1 MEINKLSALLKGRI
15 PIEGGK
21 AIWLLSA
28 TGEASYFQVET
39 LLGAGG
45 SSLVYKATMTAGTG
59 EKGPRIYGTLKE
71 FYPLQNEGGCS
82 FSEWLRKENCPSRE
96 PDGTLRM
103 DKSLAAKRYS
113 EMEMT
118 CAALHELKRDEGLNV
133 FIPYMGLYKN
143 LDSGVPYL
151 FTPEDRRGITLADY
165 LEKLGPA
172 PQMGDLL
179 QVLNA
184 VNAVAVADQ
193 QLCEKGALLLDIK
206 PDNIL
211 LIAKGGEGYLQ
222 DAVSLFDVESLLPDY
237 RQNAE
242 NSMLPCSLGYTA
254 PELGGVIFPP
264 QPQQI
269 GPATD
274 VYALGA
280 TLFRAL
286 TGQIYP
292 PADRKPVLDALL
304 HGPFG
309 ALLER
314 DTAAV
319 LSGILEQAL
328 QENPDKRFRKPCD
341 FARVLLRCKNKIQQR
356 EAVNRQERSNR
367 IRREL
372 PRMMT
377 HLLYRWPCHE
387 YAAGQD
393 MRVLVVSRRDGEDL
407 IPAALNAVFAD
418 CHVLGYQLHLAVA
431 APDAEQIVQKWGAGI
446 HHAEQ
451 YLEIQ
456 QSWTPYPW
464 DGLYAQVAYEETNP
478 ASETIKNLVQ
488 HWGAE
493 YLLVLEQDEEG
504 SALARQAAQANC
516 CRFAAWLS
524 AEGKTL
530 YAEQAQP
537 KAVTLLSLSPEDCD
551 DTFTAQAE
559 NIAFNAHLLYE
570 KEKNPRAAMSSVRE
584 RFENDYNHAA
594 SMDTALSVKC
604 RLKSAGIKWSGDAE
618 KMAESFRTAIAEN
631 PALIEDLSWLEH
643 RRWVASK
650 LVQGARTLEESE
662 YEVLMDGGQ
671 NGSGTNF
678 KFTEK
683 DGKKRLY
690 HALLVPSSRRKRPEG
705 WQTSEC
711 WAEWGLDEPI
721 PAEMDPL
728 DRAGILL
735 YRQFARACLTT
746 DTARPQQMLAEILV
760 QVEKSLRAS
769 EPEEADHFHEITEEF
784 RQSLIRLC
792 REDSSIGSLSLYEI
806 ERQKLET
813 CLSGLQGRAPWVE
826 NALDALN
833 ILDRTVFC
841 FGQKLRRI
849 DPKKLDDT
857 LIQNLPFMLR
867 RRALS
872 LCKLL
877 DSDHLVNNF
886 ASVRRL
892 APEKVVFAAWAQ
904 RETEI
909 GAWCELYHN
918 LVTAL
923 KMSGETVRV
932 SLLLLVPS
940 ENLIPLPQNLPA
952 ETVRFHVLPARGEIS
967 ALQKALSGCDAVDM
981 TGGQAGLCSWCTRMR
996 EDAPTLFEMR
1006 HGELCRLRGALPV
1019 QIPVPATATVRELFA
1034 MSGACPDDKKRLMA
1048 RTRYR
1053 ELYPLY
1059 REILSQEGGAAAWAK
1074 ACAAFNDAY
1083 SFASVFVLKEQAQPP
1098 VSVKEQ
1104 TRTISSPLYVTLWPL
1119 LTDMEKEGFLSGLS
1133 DRVVYGD
1140 ESGEA
1145 THRISFAYAETAER
1159 VLLSFMDRVERG
1171 YFTVMDYCAVTIE
1184 SRKDYRI
1191 TGIPNQIS
1199 FRSAPPAE
1207 ARRIF
1212 DVFAAKGLLQLSED
1226 RNDRQVITFIDP
1238 AVRQILRK
1246 YGTVLETAVF
1256 SSLHESGLFDDIAVN
1271 FCYQWG
1277 GVQQVL
1283 NELDVVAVRGSKMA
1297 LISCKAARFWG
1308 DEGKERLNYAI
1319 YEVYIQ
1325 AQRLKVDA
1333 LPVLVLSEVDL
1344 RCERPEVAERAR
1356 ALGVLVI
1363 DKKDVEN
1370 CAKLIGIGLE
1380 GCDVFT

>member
-1 MEINKLSALLKGRI
+1 MEINKLSALLKGRV
-15 PIEGGK
+15 PIEDGK
-21 AIWLLSA
+21 TIWLLSA
-28 TGEASYFQVET
+28 TGEASRFQVEM
-39 LLGAGG
+39 LVGAGG
-45 SSLVYKATMTAGTG
+45 SSLVYKATMTAGNG
-59 EKGPRIYGTLKE
+59 EKAPRIYGTLKE
-71 FYPLQNEGGCS
+71 FYPQNESCC
-82 FSEWLRKENCPSRE
+82 FCSEWLRKEDCPSRE
-96 PDGTLRM
+96 QDGTLRM

-118 CAALHELKRDEGLNV
+118 CAALHDLKRDEGLNV

-172 PQMGDLL
+172 PKMDELL

-193 QLCEKGALLLDIK
+193 QLCGKGALLLDIK

-211 LIAKGGEGYLQ
+211 LIAKGGEDYLQ

-292 PADRKPVLDALL
+292 PADRAPVLDALL

-328 QENPDKRFRKPCD
+328 QENPDKRFRQPCD

-387 YAAGQD
+387 YSAGQD
-393 MRVLVVSRRDGEDL
+393 MRVLILSRQDGEEL
-407 IPAALNAVFAD
+407 IPAALNAVFAG

-431 APDAEQIVQKWGAGI
+431 APNAEQIVRNWGAGI

-464 DGLYAQVAYEETNP
+464 DGLYAQVAYEETGP
-478 ASETIKNLVQ
+478 APETIKNLVQ
-488 HWGAE
+488 HWRAE
-493 YLLVLEQDEEG
+493 YLLVLEQDEEA

-516 CRFAAWLS
+516 CRLAAWLS

-530 YAEQAQP
+530 YADQAHP
-537 KAVTLLSLSPEDCD
+537 EATALVSLSPENCD
-551 DTFTAQAE
+551 NTFTAQAE

-570 KEKNPRAAMSSVRE
+570 KGKNPRVAMSSVRE
-584 RFENDYNHAA
+584 RFENDYNHTA

-631 PALIEDLSWLEH
+631 PALIENLSWLEH

-650 LVQGARTLEESE
+650 LVQGAQTLEESE
-662 YEVLMDGGQ
+662 YPVLLDGGQ

-678 KFTEK
+678 KVTEK
-683 DGKKRLY
+683 DGKKRLH
-690 HALLVPSSRRKRPEG
+690 HALLVPSSRGERPEG
-705 WQTSEC
+705 WQTSES
-711 WAEWGLDEPI
+711 WAERGLDEPI

-746 DTARPQQMLAEILV
+746 DTARPQQMLTEILA
-760 QVEKSLRAS
+760 QVEKALRGS
-769 EPEEADHFHEITEEF
+769 EAEKADDFHEITEGF

-792 REDSSIGSLSLYEI
+792 REDSSVGSLSLYEI
-806 ERQKLET
+806 ERQRLET
-813 CLSGLQGRAPWVE
+813 CLSGLRGRAPWVE

-849 DPKKLDDT
+849 DPKRLDDT
-857 LIQNLPFMLR
+857 LIRNLPFMLR
-867 RRALS
+867 RHSLY

-877 DSDHLVNNF
+877 DGDHLVNNF

-892 APEKVVFAAWAQ
+892 SPEKVMFAAWAQ
-904 RETEI
+904 SEAEI
-909 GAWCELYHN
+909 GTWCELYHN

-923 KMSGETVRV
+923 KMSGETARI

-940 ENLIPLPQNLPA
+940 ENLIPLPENLRA

-981 TGGQAGLCSWCTRMR
+981 TGGQAGLCSWCTRIR
-996 EDAPTLFEMR
+996 EDSPALFEMR
-1006 HGELCRLRGALPV
+1006 HGELCRLRGTLPA
-1019 QIPVPATATVRELFA
+1019 QIPFPAMARVRELFA
-1034 MSGACPDDKKRLMA
+1034 LSGACADDTKRLMA

-1059 REILSQEGGAAAWAK
+1059 REILSQDGGAAAWAK
-1074 ACAAFNDAY
+1074 ACTAFNDAY
-1083 SFASVFVLKEQAQPP
+1083 SFASVFVFRDQAQPP
-1098 VSVKEQ
+1098 VRQQ
-1104 TRTISSPLYVTLWPL
+1104 TRAVSSPLHMTLWPV

-1133 DRVVYGD
+1133 DRVVYS

-1159 VLLSFMDRVERG
+1159 VLLSFLDRVERG

-1191 TGIPNQIS
+1191 TGIPNQVS
-1199 FRSAPPAE
+1199 FRSPPPAE
-1207 ARRIF
+1207 ARCVF
-1212 DVFAAKGLLQLSED
+1212 DAFAAKGLLQFSED

-1238 AVRQILRK
+1238 AVRQILQK

-1277 GVQQVL
+1277 GAQQVL
-1283 NELDVVAVRGSKMA
+1283 NELDVVAVRGMKMA
-1297 LISCKAARFWG
+1297 IISCKAARFWG

-1333 LPVLVLSEVDL
+1333 LPVLVLSEIDL
-1344 RCERPEVAERAR
+1344 RCERPEVAERA
-1356 ALGVLVI
+1356 AGLGVLVI
-1363 DKKDVEN
+1363 DKKKIEN
-1370 CAKLIGIGLE
+1370 CAELIATGLE
-1380 GCDVFT
+1380 DSDVFT